1 MMERALSDAGIRPE
15 DAGRDG
21 FITVVIVPSADWSC
35 AARNAWAEWAR
46 LGSDACEGD
55 TRSYRSEKI
64 WTSLSPDEVPRPNS
78 LKEQARV
85 LAKAIAKGMHV
96 GGFSPDPA
104 WLPEDLIRAADYRI
118 TLRPLSAED
127 IRRVAVVLC
136 GDHPTEMLTDEEAAS
151 VTPRELRLARRPG
164 QLADHYIAKLRG
176 LLPVITSTP
185 QSPASADIP
194 IAPTLDR
201 LHGMDDAVAWGMALA
216 RDLEAY
222 KLGVLPWSR
231 VDRGCLL
238 SGPPGTGK
246 TIFARSLAATCKV
259 PLVAATYA
267 QWQGSGAGYLGDHLK
282 AMARTFKD
290 AREAAPCILFIDEV
304 DSFPDREKLSNHNRD
319 YTVQTVNGLLAEI
332 DGVNR
337 LEGVVLVGACNYPDR
352 LDPALVRS
360 GRLDRHIRIRRPDR
374 AAIAAILR
382 EHLGDDLPGA
392 DLTHAATAAA
402 GSTGAD
408 CEQLVR
414 GARRRAR
421 TEARPMTMSDL
432 LGEIDGDAPLI
443 PRDLWLAAIH
453 EAGHAVAAVVRHPG
467 SLQEVY
473 LSTRGSAGGHTQ
485 ASYTKSLYPTADDLK
500 SLIVITLAGRA
511 AEQEI
516 AGETTSGSGGGI
528 GSDLCTATALALE
541 IHTSL
546 GLDDAR
552 TLLWRG
558 THEARDVPGVLA
570 ADHALAKRVG
580 DYLRC
585 AFAASQDLISTYR
598 CSVLAVAQLLLE
610 KRVLTGEAVEEIV
623 RKSTDDDGGPRRSE
637 WEYPW
642 PGAER
647 LHLKS
652 K

>member
-1 MMERALSDAGIRPE
+1 MIERALSDAGIRPE

-21 FITVVIVPSADWSC
+21 FITVVIVPSADWSW
-35 AARNAWAEWAR
+35 AARNAWAEWVR

-55 TRSYRSEKI
+55 TRSYGSEKI
-64 WTSLSPDEVPRPNS
+64 WMSLSPHEVTRPNN

-85 LAKAIAKGMHV
+85 VAKAIAKGMHV

-104 WLPEDLIRAADYRI
+104 WLPEDLVRAADYRV
-118 TLRPLSAED
+118 TLPPLSAED
-127 IRRVAVVLC
+127 MTRVAVILC
-136 GDHPTEMLTDEEAAS
+136 GDHPTETLTGEEAAS
-151 VTPRELRLARRPG
+151 ITPRELRLARRLG

-216 RDLEAY
+216 RDLKAY
-222 KLGVLPWSR
+222 KLGELPWSR

-246 TIFARSLAATCKV
+246 TIFTKSLAATCKV
-259 PLVAATYA
+259 PLVTATYA

-402 GSTGAD
+402 GATGAD
-408 CEQLVR
+408 CEQMVR

-421 TEARPMTMSDL
+421 TADRPMVIGDL
-432 LGEIDGDAPLI
+432 TREIEGDAPVI
-443 PRDLWLAAIH
+443 PRDLWIAAIH
-453 EAGHAVAAVVRHPG
+453 EAGHAVAAAVQHPG
-467 SLQEVY
+467 CLEEVC
-473 LSTRGSAGGHTQ
+473 LASRGDAGGHTRGTY
-485 ASYTKSLYPTADDLK
+485 SSSRYPSADDLRGRV
-500 SLIVITLAGRA
+500 IVTLAGRA
-511 AEQEI
+511 AEEEI
-516 AGETTSGSGGGI
+516 AGKATSGAGGGT
-528 GSDLCTATALALE
+528 GSDLATATALALE
-541 IHTSL
+541 VHTSL
-546 GLDDAR
+546 GLDEAGN
-552 TLLWRG
+552 LLWRG
-558 THEARDVPGVLA
+558 TNEAKDIPAVLA
-570 ADHALAKRVG
+570 ADPVMAERVG
-580 DYLRC
+580 DYLSRAYVAAQELIRVHRC
-585 AFAASQDLISTYR
+585 A
-598 CSVLAVAQLLLE
+598 VLAVAKLLRQ
-610 KRVLTGEAVEEIV
+610 KRVIGGSVVEDIV
-623 RKSTDDDGGPRRSE
+623 RKHTEEDGASRHSD

-642 PGAER
+642 PGR
-647 LHLKS
+647 G
-652 K
+652 